1 MSHYGDE
8 RLAVDGFEHFQ
19 IDLAEILEVEASDAR
34 CVLPE
39 PIQLLGV
46 DADPVGKID
55 RGRCLL
61 WRTAVRGSTWAN
73 VRDGAPCYPAGTKT
87 PRNSYRPRRSRLWR
101 SWGRTS

>member
-61 WRTAVRGSTWAN
+61 WRTAVQGQYM
-73 VRDGAPCYPAGTKT
+73 GQ
-87 PRNSYRPRRSRLWR
+87 RPRWGTMLPSRNKNP
-101 SWGRTS
+101 